1 MLGVSHTA
9 FECAQKFLKNNPKQ
23 STISSFFPVA
33 WRYEYLYYNLS
44 SVVEN
49 SRLAPWAG
57 GKSFQ
62 AFP

>member
-1 MLGVSHTA
+1 LGFLTPRLSA
-9 FECAQKFLKNNPKQ
+9 RKNFLKNNPEQ